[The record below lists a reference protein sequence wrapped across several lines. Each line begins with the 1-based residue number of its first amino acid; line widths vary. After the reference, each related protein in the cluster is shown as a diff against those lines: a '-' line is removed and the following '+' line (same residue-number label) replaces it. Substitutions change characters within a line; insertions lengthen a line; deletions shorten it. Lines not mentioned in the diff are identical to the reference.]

1 MNNTIYANNIFEQPW
16 WLDIVAP
23 NSWKEYFVHDS
34 KGNVLARQA
43 VVVNKNKIL
52 MPSLTQTMGIWMADD
67 IVNDYGAQKR
77 AIQGLLEQMSEYKNV
92 NICLAPENN
101 YILPYRWDGY
111 IMEPRFTY
119 RINDLSNLDE
129 LYTGFNKTAKKNI
142 KSATKKVTIS
152 TELDFSELWEMLNK
166 TFESQNRKN
175 PMHRDLV
182 RDIVLK
188 CEEQKHG
195 RYVCA
200 KDPDGNVHSCAYFV
214 YDEKV
219 CYYLLGATDSEYR
232 SSGAQSLVIW
242 EGIKFAA
249 EHSKRFDF
257 EGSMIEGIE
266 NFFRQFNNQCCTY
279 YEVRK
284 QPLVE
289 EIKLLMKP
297 KIKKIIGYKI

>member
-1 MNNTIYANNIFEQPW
+1 M
-16 WLDIVAP
+16 
-23 NSWKEYFVHDS
+23 
-34 KGNVLARQA
+34 
-43 VVVNKNKIL
+43 
-52 MPSLTQTMGIWMADD
+52 
-67 IVNDYGAQKR
+67 
-77 AIQGLLEQMSEYKNV
+77 
-92 NICLAPENN
+92 
-101 YILPYRWDGY
+101 
-111 IMEPRFTY
+111 
-119 RINDLSNLDE
+119 
-129 LYTGFNKTAKKNI
+129 
-142 KSATKKVTIS
+142 TIS

-188 CEEQKHG
+188 CEEQNHG